1 MMLDA
6 LRILKPYQLDWL
18 KDQSRFKIGLW
29 CRQSGKDF
37 TASAEAVL
45 DCLRTPNTHWL
56 IVAAGE
62 RQALETLR
70 KAADWTRAFHH
81 ALASCEI
88 TPSADDPRTRV
99 GEITFPNGSRLTA
112 LPAKPETIR
121 GYSAN
126 LILTEFAFH
135 EKADQLWRAIYPTIT
150 NPLRGGPKK
159 IRILSTPNGR
169 ANKFH
174 ELWSETPGRTGAS
187 PVPAGAPPAE
197 PNANPNPVQP
207 DTTNTPP
214 ASSPL
219 GRAPAPSPWPSA
231 KTAPAPYTRHRV
243 TIHDAVRQGLPLPI
257 EELRRGLNDPEA
269 WAQEYECEFMDTSS
283 VLLPYDLIHECEDEA
298 ALEHSSAHQLS
309 QIQGDLYAG
318 LDFGRKRDLTV
329 CWILQKLGGVLWTRE
344 VLALPATS
352 TADQFE
358 NLRPRLQRCRRVA
371 LDYTGAGVGLGDL
384 LVRALG
390 QHRPGTPCGGK
401 VELCHFTPA
410 LKGELFPKLRAAFEA
425 RHLRIPISPDIREDL
440 HGLYKTVTPNGHL
453 AYRAAHTPDGHSD
466 RATALALSLHATH
479 P

>member
-1 MMLDA
+1 MNLD
-6 LRILKPYQLDWL
+6 LHRLFKPYQLAWL

-81 ALASCEI
+81 AIASCEI
-88 TPSADDPRTRV
+88 SHSAEDPRTRV

-174 ELWSETPGRTGAS
+174 ELWSETGSHTHHPC
-187 PVPAGAPPAE
+187 
-197 PNANPNPVQP
+197 
-207 DTTNTPP
+207 TTTYN
-214 ASSPL
+214 
-219 GRAPAPSPWPSA
+219 
-231 KTAPAPYTRHRV
+231 RHRV
-243 TIHDAVRQGLPLPI
+243 TIHDAVRQGMPLPI

-283 VLLPYDLIHECEDEA
+283 VLLPYDLIHACEDEA
-298 ALEHSSAHQLS
+298 AQEISSAHQLS

-344 VLALPATS
+344 VLTLPATS
-352 TADQFE
+352 TADQYQT
-358 NLRPRLQRCRRVA
+358 LRPRLQRCRRVA

-384 LVRALG
+384 LVRAFG

-401 VELCHFTPA
+401 VELCHFTAA
-410 LKGELFPKLRAAFEA
+410 LKSELFPKLRAAFEA
-425 RHLRIPISPDIREDL
+425 RQLRIPISPDIREDL